1 MRPRRAAARARRRD
15 ARRGARPR
23 EGGRAWGGEGARAL
37 PCGRVSTAS
46 LACPQVGQL
55 QAHAERVARIV
66 ADNNASAVNRFAE
79 GVARIDFGDV
89 VELIGRKSVGL
100 PSVHLLLQHVARG
113 RCTIKPAWQAK
124 GKSKAKEKRG
134 KVTDAPVN
142 DFI

>member
-1 MRPRRAAARARRRD
+1 M
-15 ARRGARPR
+15 
-23 EGGRAWGGEGARAL
+23 
-37 PCGRVSTAS
+37 
-46 LACPQVGQL
+46 CPVLLTTQVGQL
-55 QAHAERVARIV
+55 QAHAERVARVV
-66 ADNNASAVNRFAE
+66 ANNNASAVNRFAE